1 MEATS
6 DIIITIDWDAK
17 HQFKQTNKLH
27 QVVNCKNDKIFENYS
42 RKGKQLVNDVES
54 SPVSQSTTDASF
66 KSPSSPAPKA
76 TPKRKGAKATATLS
90 KYVLVV
96 FLFIV

>member
-1 MEATS
+1 MTEKLLPWTLNLN
-6 DIIITIDWDAK
+6 
-17 HQFKQTNKLH
+17 TNKLTGTPSINSNKLH
-27 QVVNCKNDKIFENYS
+27 EVVHCKNDKIFENYS

-54 SPVSQSTTDASF
+54 SPVSQSTIDASF

-90 KYVLVV
+90 K
-96 FLFIV
+96 